1 MTRLTPMKLLK
12 SNTSTPQNSKT
23 ASLVFCI
30 VMDLIGYAT
39 FSLPL
44 IGEALDLVWAPISAL
59 IFFRTFGGWKGA
71 FGGIFNFIEEILPFT
86 DFIPTFT
93 ITWILQ
99 HFFSKKNATEP
110 INITG
115 YQKRQSTLQRI

>member
-1 MTRLTPMKLLK
+1 MKLLK
-12 SNTSTPQNSKT
+12 TGSATPQKTNT

-30 VMDLIGYAT
+30 IMDLIGYAT

-59 IFFRTFGGWKGA
+59 IFYRTFGGWKGA
-71 FGGIFNFIEEILPFT
+71 FGGMFNFIEEILPFM

-93 ITWILQ
+93 ITWMLQ
-99 HFFSKKNATEP
+99 HFFSGNK
-110 INITG
+110 
-115 YQKRQSTLQRI
+115 SV